1 MRERGFSLT
10 EVLVALLL
18 MTSISLALL
27 KQQWQINRLR
37 MQVQRQNMLWLQES
51 NQREQGLTLLECL
64 LGLTLALLLMT
75 FVMQQYLQIKQQSDL
90 AVQAMTQSS
99 RLHTVLD
106 MFRRKGHQA
115 GFAAC
120 LPINHLVSFDHRTQ
134 KPLQTLEISLQ
145 PLSKLTFYRMSD
157 DFATIG
163 PTAAKDTF
171 TVIGKWRPKQQH
183 ALIISD
189 CQHAEVLEHYHMS
202 AHDIHFSQTT
212 MFSYHVPIYLGE
224 WVTESFWVAKNV
236 HGQSALFY
244 MQHQHAEELLAEVN
258 GMKAYLINRK
268 RRHVL
273 LVSMDLKTADPQ
285 ISLAIWI
292 PHL

>member
-37 MQVQRQNMLWLQES
+37 MQVQRQNLLWLQES

-75 FVMQQYLQIKQQSDL
+75 FVMQQYLHIKQQSDL
-90 AVQAMTQSS
+90 AVQTMTQSS
-99 RLHTVLD
+99 RLQTVLD
-106 MFRRKGHQA
+106 MVRRRGHQA

-120 LPINHLVSFDHRTQ
+120 LPIHHLVSFDHRTR
-134 KPLQTLEISLQ
+134 KPLQTVEISLQ

-157 DFATIG
+157 DFVTVW
-163 PTAAKDTF
+163 PSAAKDTF
-171 TVIGKWRPKQQH
+171 TVIGKWRPHHQH

-189 CQHAEVLEHYHMS
+189 CQHAEVLEKYYMS
-202 AHDIHFSQTT
+202 AHDIHFSQATR
-212 MFSYHVPIYLGE
+212 FSYHPPIYLGE
-224 WVTESFWVAKNV
+224 WVTESFWVSKNA

-244 MQHQHAEELLAEVN
+244 MQHQHAEELLAGVN
-258 GMKAYLINRK
+258 AMQAYLTNRK

-273 LVSMDLKTADPQ
+273 HVSMDLKTAESL
-285 ISLAIWI
+285 SLAIWMH
-292 PHL
+292 HL

>member
-75 FVMQQYLQIKQQSDL
+75 FVMQQYLHIKQQSDL
-90 AVQAMTQSS
+90 AVQTMTQSS
-99 RLHTVLD
+99 RFQTVLD
-106 MFRRKGHQA
+106 MFRRRGHQA

-120 LPINHLVSFDHRTQ
+120 LPINHLVSFDHRTR

-157 DFATIG
+157 DFATIW

-189 CQHAEVLEHYHMS
+189 CQHAEVLENYHMS
-202 AHDIHFSQTT
+202 EHDIHFSQTT
-212 MFSYHVPIYLGE
+212 KFSYHAPIYLGE
-224 WVTESFWVAKNV
+224 WVTESFWVSKNAR
-236 HGQSALFY
+236 GQSALFY
-244 MQHQHAEELLAEVN
+244 MQHQHAEELLEEVN
-258 GMKAYLINRK
+258 GMQAYLISRK

-273 LVSMDLKTADPQ
+273 HVSMDFKAADPQ

-292 PHL
+292 HHL